1 MIYTTGADTYA
12 VTDLTAAGRAILDDA
27 TAADQRT
34 TLGLVAVAS
43 SGDASDVT
51 SAVSPSHYT
60 NTSSDV
66 DGHLTGIDNKLGT
79 ILTLPTYSSITS
91 ASSPVTGA
99 INYHYSADTSGGA
112 ITINLPAISGATT
125 GQRIYIK
132 LKTAGNNL
140 TLTPDS
146 TAPDTIDGQSSYVLD
161 VQHSALTL
169 VVGAGSNWE
178 II

>member
-1 MIYTTGADTYA
+1 MIYTTASDTYA

-27 TAADQRT
+27 DNAAQRM

-66 DGHLTGIDNKLGT
+66 DGHLSGIDTALG
-79 ILTLPTYSSITS
+79 LTVSLPTYSSITS

-99 INYHYSADTSGGA
+99 INYHYSVDTSGGA

-125 GQRIYIK
+125 GQRIYVK

-140 TLTPDS
+140 TLTPNGTDK
-146 TAPDTIDGQSSYVLD
+146 IDKQTSYTLSVE
-161 VQHSALTL
+161 HSALTL

>member
-1 MIYTTGADTYA
+1 MIYTDGSDSYV
-12 VTDLTAAGRAILDDA
+12 VTDLTSQARNLLDDA

-43 SGDASDVT
+43 TGYASDVT
-51 SAVSPSHYT
+51 SAVSPTNYT
-60 NTSSDV
+60 ETSSDV

-79 ILTLPTYSSITS
+79 VLNLPTYSSITS

-112 ITINLPAISGATT
+112 ITINLPAISGLTT

-132 LKTAGNNL
+132 LKTAGNDL
-140 TLTPDS
+140 TLTPNGSDK
-146 TAPDTIDGQSSYVLD
+146 IDKAANYVLS
-161 VQHSALTL
+161 VEHSALTL